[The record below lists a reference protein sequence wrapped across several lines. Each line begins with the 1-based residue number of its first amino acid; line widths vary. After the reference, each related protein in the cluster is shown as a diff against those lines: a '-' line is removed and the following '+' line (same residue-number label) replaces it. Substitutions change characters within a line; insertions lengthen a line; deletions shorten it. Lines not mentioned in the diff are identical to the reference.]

1 MYNMSGHIIH
11 VIIPNDKFI
20 PESMQSFTPEENLL
34 VLKIG
39 SDCLLEGRKL
49 IAGLTQKEIYNK
61 IKSESKADIEKLE
74 LDILVQKEMNKKM
87 EENIEKIYTCQIDNL
102 TKKIEWL
109 NKQIYNYE
117 CKNKDI
123 IKDEEEK
130 AREKYELLLKEKDIQ
145 NQLNREVFDKATLL
159 INKNI
164 TSNKSSVSIG
174 DDGENI
180 FENLT
185 ETFKDFNGYKIENKS
200 KQGHKGDFHLFFE
213 EFNVLVDSKNYTGF
227 VQKKEVNKIEADLMV
242 NDNMKFAWMVS
253 LNTPISEQ
261 NRFPITSKWINTDV
275 GLKCILFI
283 NNLLSYKEP
292 ANILRQ
298 AWYMSSELNKLIKD
312 IKKEDMKLENY
323 REKELKQK
331 KQIES
336 LQERIREMRRNINTS
351 NNILK
356 NMDKD
361 LLDMLS
367 EITDKIVN
375 DKLDLN
381 GLINIWWNNNLE
393 YENNDSKL
401 TSSEIWNKFKRDNK
415 DYINENK
422 ITIDSFKEI
431 ITSIV
436 NSANYIEK
444 NKNGSVEFIGYKFKE
459 INMKELENIIIEKE
473 IPPKMKKN
481 NNEIS
486 KKETNNKINK
496 NIQKKEVEDSSLTND
511 FIKEEVIN
519 KIVLNNI
526 PKQKL
531 DVKPGSR
538 WTEKEDCEL
547 KINYIEKQY
556 DIIKIC
562 QLHNRNPGGIMTRLQ
577 KLNIIDNLEETR
589 GYDLLD
595 KLKSIPKE
603 LTI

>member
-1 MYNMSGHIIH
+1 MYNMLGQIIH
-11 VIIPNDKFI
+11 IIIPNDKFI
-20 PESMQSFTPEENLL
+20 PDSMQSFTPEENLL

-39 SDCLLEGRKL
+39 SDCLLEGRKVV
-49 IAGLTQKEIYNK
+49 AGLTQKEIYNK
-61 IKSESKADIEKLE
+61 IKSESKEEIGKLE
-74 LDILVQKEMNKKM
+74 LDILVQKEMNKNM
-87 EENIEKIYTCQIDNL
+87 EENMEKIYTCQIDNL
-102 TKKIEWL
+102 TKKIDLL

-123 IKDEEEK
+123 IKEEEEK

-213 EFNVLVDSKNYTGF
+213 EFNVLVDSKNYSGY
-227 VQKKEVNKIEADLMV
+227 VQKKEVNKIEADLLI

-292 ANILRQ
+292 TNILRQ

-312 IKKEDMKLENY
+312 IKKEDMELENY

-381 GLINIWWNNNLE
+381 GLINNWWNNNIE
-393 YENNDSKL
+393 YVNDDSKL
-401 TSSEIWNKFKRDNK
+401 SSSEIWNKFKRDNK

-431 ITSIV
+431 MTSIV

-444 NKNGSVEFIGYKFKE
+444 NKKGAVEFIGYKFKE
-459 INMKELENIIIEKE
+459 INIKEFENIIIEKE
-473 IPPKMKKN
+473 IPTKIKRIKS
-481 NNEIS
+481 EIS
-486 KKETNNKINK
+486 KKYYFTGENDNKILNAYEDGD
-496 NIQKKEVEDSSLTND
+496 NIMKIGIDNNVRPWEVVSLLMKYNIVKDRKESRGYEIYIETDEYKKK
-511 FIKEEVIN
+511 FIK
-519 KIVLNNI
+519 
-526 PKQKL
+526 
-531 DVKPGSR
+531 
-538 WTEKEDCEL
+538 
-547 KINYIEKQY
+547 
-556 DIIKIC
+556 
-562 QLHNRNPGGIMTRLQ
+562 
-577 KLNIIDNLEETR
+577 
-589 GYDLLD
+589 
-595 KLKSIPKE
+595 
-603 LTI
+603 